1 MGFTSGEISEIMEY
15 TASRA
20 LIKCEKG
27 PERERERERER
38 VPTLKKRPFKK
49 ELSCLGLGL

>member
-27 PERERERERER
+27 PERERESSDIKKK
-38 VPTLKKRPFKK
+38 TL
-49 ELSCLGLGL
+49 